1 MSHCFSEF
9 ALPPSHADS
18 GAQANAG
25 LTFNLDQELEG
36 DQSQMRI
43 DRSFC
48 DIAEDKI
55 LDIDQAA
62 SLANIRRSSS
72 IGWDDLLKS
81 QRILIVSEAGAG
93 KTYECQK
100 QRDVLWETGD
110 AAFFVELAQL
120 AHNSLRE
127 MLSMEEDRRLDA
139 WLISQ
144 SDTATFFL
152 DSVDELKLT
161 LGSFKVALAKLSRAL
176 NGQFGRA
183 RIVITTRPTPVDQQ
197 LVRDILPTKEPI
209 EEVVDA
215 EKFALIALNK
225 IKSEPKNRGSSQWR
239 NVALLPLSN
248 DQIRAIAL
256 ECGVTDPAAL
266 LSDIN
271 RRHAQEFTRRPQDLI
286 QLCIDWRDHKRIRTH
301 FQQVAYDVDVK
312 LRPRLDPGEKVQLS
326 ADRALEGASRL
337 ALGALLTRKL
347 TLRHSAEADKG
358 GTSEAAL
365 DPAVVLPDWTP
376 GERETLLERALF
388 GFASYGRVRFH
399 HRSVVEYLAAER
411 LKALLAKG
419 MPFRALKRL
428 LLAETAYAKKIVR
441 PSLRPVAAWLSLQHE
456 GLFEEIRDREPEVLL
471 NFGDPESLTAHRRG
485 QALRAYV
492 DRYGRGGWR
501 GMNVPWIQVQRF
513 ASRDLASE
521 VRQLWLGGIE
531 NEEVRRLLL
540 MLIDVGEMTLCTDI
554 AYETAV
560 HRDASDIERLY
571 AIEALA
577 SLNDE
582 RLADLKA
589 SIEVDRTLWPHTL
602 ERSIALR
609 LFPEHL
615 RANQLCGLL
624 RRLPQSAHAAG
635 DISWQLPQIIKSE
648 SFTLECA
655 EELRQGLTELLVE
668 STAWE
673 SEWPHIIS
681 EKSTLAPA
689 LAASCLKLMQAGKV
703 GSELARSI
711 AISLRVQHR
720 DYVHDEPLKEL
731 KSALACGSEDLRCD
745 VFWANDAFVEG
756 LHPANDS
763 WMRFVEASFHGPIE
777 LNHNKDF
784 CWVAA
789 ALTDVARPLLERTM
803 MLEAAIRC
811 WNGEGDSID
820 HLRRLQLF
828 VADASDLVL
837 ILEQRQQ
844 PIPPNPDVQRMEKEA
859 AKRHKQVER
868 RNAKA
873 HASWVQFWREVSD
886 NPDVVFGPEREDD
899 TAWSLWRAMAQ
910 AGAES
915 RSSGWNRRF
924 VERTFG
930 PLVAD
935 RLRSTLMKAWRK
947 DRPTLRSERPDEQKN
962 TFLVRWQFGLAG
974 IAAEAET
981 RNWARELSPEDAS
994 LAARYTPIQMNGFP
1008 AWLEDL
1014 VSAHPHAVDAVL
1026 GEELSR
1032 ELQEPIVAHQPSM
1045 TLQNISHSATSV
1057 IELFLPRLEAAV
1069 DQLHAAEGD
1078 NGSHRALADRLAQIV
1093 GLLLKHGNAKFSERL
1108 SSKAVAWLEAEP
1120 GGSVA
1125 QVWVSTLMRLDPAA
1139 GVARLE
1145 SILADAGTSGSN
1157 RAEGWFATLF
1167 GDRYSIPLVDPGSIG
1182 FSPAVLLRLLRL
1194 AYQQVRPSDDIQH
1207 EGVYHP
1213 DMRDHA
1219 ERGRNAI
1226 LSALLD
1232 AKGRDAWDAKLAM
1245 ANDPLF
1251 AHFRDRALAIAEER
1265 SAEEADAVPYDEAAV
1280 RLLDHYGETPPLTRD
1295 DMFAMIIDRL
1305 DDLEDLLLQ
1314 DTSPRAAWALI
1325 QDETI
1330 MRREIARALRIS
1342 ANHAYTV
1349 DQEAVTADQKETDIR
1364 LRSTGSNQQ
1373 SVIELKI
1380 GEKERSAR
1388 ELRNAIREQLVTKY
1402 MAPEECGAG
1411 CLLII
1416 TSTDRTWQHP
1426 ETAKIL
1432 DLYALIELLN
1442 TEVENIVSEMRGGLR
1457 LAVRGLNLRP
1467 RLAAEKTGYRS
1478 TKVKGGLVSHEFVQ
1492 SGH

>member
-1 MSHCFSEF
+1 
-9 ALPPSHADS
+9 
-18 GAQANAG
+18 
-25 LTFNLDQELEG
+25 
-36 DQSQMRI
+36 MRI

-48 DIAEDKI
+48 DIPADKI
-55 LDIDQAA
+55 MDIDQAA

-72 IGWDDLLKS
+72 VGWDDLLKS
-81 QRILIVSEAGAG
+81 QRILIVSEAGVG

-100 QRDVLWETGD
+100 QRDILWETGD
-110 AAFFVELAQL
+110 AAFFLELAQL

-152 DSVDELKLT
+152 DSIDELKLT

-209 EEVVDA
+209 EEVVNA
-215 EKFALIALNK
+215 EDFALIALNK
-225 IKSEPKNRGSSQWR
+225 IKREPKTHGFEQWR

-256 ECGVTDPAAL
+256 DCGVTDPDAL

-271 RRHAQEFTRRPQDLI
+271 RRHAQEFTRRPQDLV

-301 FQQVAYDVDVK
+301 LQQVAYDVDVK
-312 LRPRLDPGEKVQLS
+312 LRPRLDPGEKAQLS
-326 ADRALEGASRL
+326 ADRALGGASRL
-337 ALGALLTRKL
+337 ALAALLTRKL

-365 DPAVVLPDWTP
+365 DPEVVLPDWTP

-428 LLAETAYAKKIVR
+428 LLAETAHGKKIVR
-441 PSLRPVAAWLSLQHE
+441 PSLRPVAAWLCLQHE
-456 GLFEEIRDREPEVLL
+456 GLFEQVRDREPEVLL
-471 NFGDPESLTAHRRG
+471 DFGDPGSLTTHQRG
-485 QALRAYV
+485 QALKAYV
-492 DRYGRGGWR
+492 SRYGRGGWR
-501 GMNVPWIQVQRF
+501 GMNVPWIQIQRF
-513 ASRDLASE
+513 ASRDLAFE
-521 VRQLWLGGIE
+521 VRQLWHGGIE

-540 MLIDVGEMTLCTDI
+540 MLIDVGEMAICADI
-554 AYETAV
+554 AYESAV
-560 HRDASDIERLY
+560 HRDGIEIERLY
-571 AIEALA
+571 ATEALA

-582 RLADLKA
+582 RLPSLIESMEADSA
-589 SIEVDRTLWPHTL
+589 LWPHTL
-602 ERSIALR
+602 ARSIALR

-615 RANQLCGLL
+615 QANQLCRLL

-648 SFTLECA
+648 NFTLECA
-655 EELRQGLTELLVE
+655 EALRQELTELLVE
-668 STAWE
+668 STAWKND
-673 SEWPHIIS
+673 WPHIIS

-689 LAASCLKLMQAGKV
+689 LAATCLRLMQAGRF

-711 AISLRVQHR
+711 AISLRVQHT

-731 KSALACGSEDLRCD
+731 KDALAHASEDLRRE

-756 LHPANDS
+756 LHASSEPRR
-763 WMRFVEASFHGPIE
+763 RFAEASFQGPID
-777 LNHNKDF
+777 LNRERDSR
-784 CWVAA
+784 WVTA
-789 ALTDVARPLLERTM
+789 ALSDLARPLPERTM
-803 MLEAAIRC
+803 MLEAAIRL
-811 WNGEGDSID
+811 WNGEGDPID
-820 HLRRLQLF
+820 HLRRLQPL
-828 VADASDLVL
+828 VADASDLVS

-844 PIPPNPDVQRMEKEA
+844 PAVPNPDLQRMEKEA
-859 AKRHKQVER
+859 AKRRKQVER
-868 RNAKA
+868 RDAKA

-886 NPDVVFGPEREDD
+886 NPDAVFGPEREDH
-899 TAWSLWRAMAQ
+899 TAWNLWRAMEQ

-924 VERTFG
+924 IERSFG
-930 PLVAD
+930 KLVAD
-935 RLRSTLMKAWRK
+935 RLRSTLMRAWRK

-974 IAAEAET
+974 VAAESET
-981 RNWARELSPEDAS
+981 RNWARELSLDEAS
-994 LAARYTPIQMNGFP
+994 LAARYAPIQMNGFP

-1014 VSAHPHAVDAVL
+1014 VSAHPLSVDAVL

-1032 ELQEPIVAHQPSM
+1032 ELQEAIVAHQVSM
-1045 TLQNISHSATSV
+1045 TLQNISHSATSI
-1057 IELFLPRLEAAV
+1057 IELFLPRLEASL
-1069 DQLHAAEGD
+1069 DHLDTAEGD
-1078 NGSHRALADRLAQIV
+1078 NGNQRAIADRLAQIV
-1093 GLLLKHGNAKFSERL
+1093 GLLLKHGKAKFSERL
-1108 SSKAVAWLEAEP
+1108 SSKAVAWLEADTQGP
-1120 GGSVA
+1120 VA

-1139 GVARLE
+1139 GVAQLD
-1145 SILADAGTSGSN
+1145 SILADASSAGSDV
-1157 RAEGWFATLF
+1157 AEGWFATLF
-1167 GDRYSIPLVDPGSIG
+1167 GDRHSVPLVDLGSNG
-1182 FSPAVLLRLLRL
+1182 FTPPLLLRLLRL
-1194 AYQQVRPSDDIQH
+1194 AYQHVRPSDDIQH

-1232 AKGRDAWDAKLAM
+1232 ARGQDAWDAKLAM
-1245 ANDPLF
+1245 INDPLF

-1265 SAEEADAVPYDEAAV
+1265 SAEEADAMAYDEAAV
-1280 RLLDHYGETPPLTRD
+1280 HSLDHYGETPPLTRD
-1295 DMFAMIIDRL
+1295 DMFALMVDRL

-1314 DTSPRAAWALI
+1314 DTSPCAAWALI

-1330 MRREIARALRIS
+1330 MRRAIARELRS
-1342 ANHAYTV
+1342 SSNHAYNVT
-1349 DQEAVTADQKETDIR
+1349 QEEVTADQKETDIR
-1364 LRSTGSNQQ
+1364 LRSTNSNHQA
-1373 SVIELKI
+1373 VIELKI

-1388 ELRNAIREQLVTKY
+1388 DLRDALHQQLVTKY
-1402 MAPEECGAG
+1402 MAPEECRSG
-1411 CLLII
+1411 CFLI
-1416 TSTDRTWQHP
+1416 TVATERTWQHP
-1426 ETAKIL
+1426 ETHRSL
-1432 DLYALIELLN
+1432 DLTALIKMLN
-1442 TEVENIVSEMRGGLR
+1442 EEAERIISEMSGSLR
-1457 LAVRGLNLRP
+1457 LTARGLDLRP
-1467 RLAAEKTGYRS
+1467 RLKAEKTS
-1478 TKVKGGLVSHEFVQ
+1478 
-1492 SGH
+1492 